1 MESTE
6 QTNPAEQTEMAEQ
19 RDLPLN
25 ELSIPALAYLGD
37 SVLELTVRREL
48 VLRRGLST
56 AGDLNRASLAYVSAG
71 AQSAAMER
79 ILPHLTEEEERW
91 FKRGRNS
98 GHLNIPKRATPAEY
112 RRATG
117 MEVLFAYLYLSNRA
131 DRLAALFRLAYP

>member
-1 MESTE
+1 
-6 QTNPAEQTEMAEQ
+6 MAEQ

-131 DRLAALFRLAYP
+131 DRLAAPFRLAYP

>member
-1 MESTE
+1 
-6 QTNPAEQTEMAEQ
+6 MAEQ

-131 DRLAALFRLAYP
+131 GRLAALFRLAYP

>member
-25 ELSIPALAYLGD
+25 ELSIPAPAYLGD

-131 DRLAALFRLAYP
+131 DRLATLFRLAYP

>member
-1 MESTE
+1 ME
-6 QTNPAEQTEMAEQ
+6 QTGPQE
-19 RDLPLN
+19 LPLN

-37 SVLELTVRREL
+37 SVLELVVRREM
-48 VLRRGLST
+48 VLRHGLAT
-56 AGDLNRASLAYVSAG
+56 AGDLNRAALDYVSAS

-117 MEVLFAYLYLSNRA
+117 MEVLFAYLYLSNRSA
-131 DRLAALFRLAYP
+131 RLSALFRLAYP

>member
-131 DRLAALFRLAYP
+131 DRLAALVRLAYP

>member
-1 MESTE
+1 
-6 QTNPAEQTEMAEQ
+6 MAEQ

-131 DRLAALFRLAYP
+131 DRLATLFRLAYP

>member
-1 MESTE
+1 
-6 QTNPAEQTEMAEQ
+6 MAEQ

-98 GHLNIPKRATPAEY
+98 GHLNIPKRATPAE
-112 RRATG
+112 
-117 MEVLFAYLYLSNRA
+117 
-131 DRLAALFRLAYP
+131 

>member
-48 VLRRGLST
+48 VLRHGLST

-131 DRLAALFRLAYP
+131 DSLAALFRLAYP

>member
-48 VLRRGLST
+48 VLRRGIST

-131 DRLAALFRLAYP
+131 DRLATLFRLAYP

>member
-1 MESTE
+1 M
-6 QTNPAEQTEMAEQ
+6 
-19 RDLPLN
+19 
-25 ELSIPALAYLGD
+25 
-37 SVLELTVRREL
+37 RREL
-48 VLRRGLST
+48 VLRCGLST
-56 AGDLNRASLAYVSAG
+56 AGDLNRAALAYVSAG

-131 DRLAALFRLAYP
+131 DRLTALFRLAYP

>member
-1 MESTE
+1 
-6 QTNPAEQTEMAEQ
+6 MAEQ

-48 VLRRGLST
+48 VLRRGIST

-131 DRLAALFRLAYP
+131 DRLATLFRLAYP

>member
-1 MESTE
+1 
-6 QTNPAEQTEMAEQ
+6 MAEQ

-25 ELSIPALAYLGD
+25 ELSISALAYLGD

-131 DRLAALFRLAYP
+131 DRLAVLFRLAYP

>member
-1 MESTE
+1 
-6 QTNPAEQTEMAEQ
+6 MAEQ

-48 VLRRGLST
+48 VLRHGLST

-131 DRLAALFRLAYP
+131 YRLAALFRLAYP

>member
-1 MESTE
+1 
-6 QTNPAEQTEMAEQ
+6 MAEQ

-117 MEVLFAYLYLSNRA
+117 MEVLFAYLYLSNCA

>member
-1 MESTE
+1 MEPMEPTE
-6 QTNPAEQTEMAEQ
+6 PT
-19 RDLPLN
+19 LN

-48 VLRRGLST
+48 VLRQGLAT

-79 ILPHLTEEEERW
+79 LMPHLTEEELRW

-117 MEVLFAYLYLSNRA
+117 MEVLFAYLYLTGQT
-131 DRLAALFRLAYP
+131 DRMIGLFRLAYP

>member
-6 QTNPAEQTEMAEQ
+6 QTNPAEQSEMAEQ

-48 VLRRGLST
+48 VLRRGIST
-56 AGDLNRASLAYVSAG
+56 AGDLSRASLAYVSAG

-131 DRLAALFRLAYP
+131 DRLAVLFRLAYP